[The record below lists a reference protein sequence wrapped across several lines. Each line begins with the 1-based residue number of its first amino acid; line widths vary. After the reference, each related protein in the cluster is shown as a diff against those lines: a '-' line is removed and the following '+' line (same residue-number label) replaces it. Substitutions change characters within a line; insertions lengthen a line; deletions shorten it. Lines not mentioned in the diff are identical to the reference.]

1 MKCKEEKTL
10 CRGPRKKK
18 EMTRTEGGRTAQL
31 TCGKLV
37 LLSK

>member
-1 MKCKEEKTL
+1 MY
-10 CRGPRKKK
+10 RGNNYAETQERR
-18 EMTRTEGGRTAQL
+18 EMTKTEGGRIAQL